1 MKVSVRLF
9 ASMRDE
15 AAGADRVELDLAAAA
30 TAEDVWRAL
39 VARHPSL
46 APRRGSL
53 AVAVNRSYA
62 GFHDPVAEGDEIA
75 FIPPVSGG

>member
-1 MKVSVRLF
+1 VKVFVRLF

-15 AAGADRVELDLAAAA
+15 AGAGRVELDLSAPA

-39 VARHPSL
+39 VERHPSL
-46 APRRGSL
+46 APRRGSV
-53 AVAVNRSYA
+53 AAAVNRSYA
-62 GFHDPVAEGDEIA
+62 GFEDPVAEGDEIA